1 MNDRIITAKEIAED
15 LGCSMLTVYRLFKGK
30 VKGCEPIPHL
40 PLGRKKVV
48 RLSSYEAW
56 KSRIE
61 KNGIIAPEKELAA
74 VGA

>member
-1 MNDRIITAKEIAED
+1 VNDRIITAKEIAKD
-15 LGCSMLTVYRLFKGK
+15 LGCSMLTVYRLMNGT
-30 VKGCEPIPHL
+30 VKGCEPLPHL

-48 RLSSYEAW
+48 RQSSYEAW

-61 KNGIIAPEKELAA
+61 KNAIIAPEKELAA